1 MKEEKQ
7 VSKELMKDESVI
19 ENKELIIKERVREDE
34 EVIKCKKE
42 NKGLIEDKGII
53 ENQKSK
59 IDVLYKLGLSKD
71 LEECWMENY
80 SKYEL
85 GRISSQHR
93 DLYKI
98 ITCKGEVLGNI
109 SGSLR
114 HSLEE
119 KIEYPAVG
127 DWVVVEMVD
136 SDKVIIKGILPRK
149 TVIARKVAGFK
160 MEDQIIAT
168 NIDKI
173 FITMSLNN
181 DFNLRRIERYINI
194 TWDSGATPII
204 ILTKIDVC
212 NDMKD
217 KIKDLEEV
225 AIGIDI
231 LAVSSLTGE
240 GIEEVKNNI
249 CNNDSVVFIGS
260 SGVGKSTLINKLM
273 GIETQ
278 ETSEIGN
285 NDKGRHTTTH
295 RELMILPEGG
305 VIIDTPGMREI
316 QLSQGDIE
324 STFSDVEEIAKDCYF
339 SDCKH
344 NTEPRCAIKDAIEK
358 GIISIERLRSYEKLK
373 RELYYAEERRK
384 NKERSKLKKINGK
397 K

>member
-42 NKGLIEDKGII
+42 NKELIEDKGII